1 MFYAPLMTSFIVISK
16 KNYLNVLV
24 STFYTA
30 CTVGYF
36 ASFLLEIIFTTI
48 IRIGVFL
55 LWEPSIFSL
64 TPSIPIIVLP
74 WTLREHKYRPKRL
87 TLFVAD
93 LVTTCVVAPIIEEY
107 MKLKVVQL
115 SARLPKNYHFVKNV
129 DKTRKNKS
137 RNKKK
142 KLQAIYRNPGEE
154 DVTSINSYV
163 SHFLMASIGLK
174 LCDSVRRILM
184 YTKKDDKNKEF
195 YAFLRGIFPIQE
207 LCGTMTALQ
216 LAKRD
221 VLGVQLPV
229 WKILAPGVLIH
240 GVANFRGMKP
250 IFKWNSSTPWS
261 EMQLAPWNGLKDQF
275 LTKGFS
281 KVMYLIILGRVLGY
295 CLKNYYMISRQS
307 VKRTTTYAGKTS
319 AFSAELA
326 TTEMLKKNK
335 KE

>member
-1 MFYAPLMTSFIVISK
+1 MIRSGLTS
-16 KNYLNVLV
+16 NNVQV

-36 ASFLLEIIFTTI
+36 ISFLLEIIFTTI
-48 IRIGVFL
+48 IRLGVFL

-64 TPSIPIIVLP
+64 TPSIPVIVLP

-93 LVTTCVVAPIIEEY
+93 LVTTCAAAPIIEEY

-129 DKTRKNKS
+129 DKTKKNKR

-184 YTKKDDKNKEF
+184 YTKKGKYVDYIYDTS
-195 YAFLRGIFPIQE
+195 
-207 LCGTMTALQ
+207 LCTM
-216 LAKRD
+216 
-221 VLGVQLPV
+221 
-229 WKILAPGVLIH
+229 IE
-240 GVANFRGMKP
+240 N
-250 IFKWNSSTPWS
+250 
-261 EMQLAPWNGLKDQF
+261 
-275 LTKGFS
+275 
-281 KVMYLIILGRVLGY
+281 
-295 CLKNYYMISRQS
+295 
-307 VKRTTTYAGKTS
+307 
-319 AFSAELA
+319 
-326 TTEMLKKNK
+326 
-335 KE
+335 